1 LQSDHSKNNNC
12 PHLFKTL
19 NDCTCVRSNTIDCS
33 YSKTITHLPR
43 SWRSINHNLTSFTQ
57 SITQFDLIHTPS
69 ITSIKTDDFQV
80 EYFYF
85 CLFIIKINFQGLH
98 HLQYLSIIDTGLI
111 TIQPHA
117 FRHLHRLHEL
127 RIESNRNLIE
137 LKSFSLSDIEYI
149 HLISLISNSIRV
161 IHTEAFRNTHF
172 VDILDLTDNPL
183 EVS

>member
-1 LQSDHSKNNNC
+1 LFSSFSFFFSQYQIFFFILLTSNHIVKLQSDHSKNNNC

-80 EYFYF
+80 ESFLF
-85 CLFIIKINFQGLH
+85 SLFIIKINF
-98 HLQYLSIIDTGLI
+98 
-111 TIQPHA
+111 
-117 FRHLHRLHEL
+117 
-127 RIESNRNLIE
+127 
-137 LKSFSLSDIEYI
+137 
-149 HLISLISNSIRV
+149 
-161 IHTEAFRNTHF
+161 
-172 VDILDLTDNPL
+172 
-183 EVS
+183 